1 MRIVVD
7 AMGSDTYPQPDVEG
21 AVMAAREYGV
31 EVILVGDEAK
41 VRPILEVQNPGSL
54 PVRVVHAP
62 EMLTMED
69 KGLALALKAKR
80 KNAKNSMAIGLDLV
94 KSGEAQ
100 AFVTAGNTGAAAATA
115 YFRLGTL
122 PGVERP
128 ALAPSF
134 PTRKGY
140 SVVLDIGANPDC
152 KPENMVQFGLMGSIY
167 SEHVRGVKKPRVGL
181 LSNGEEAG
189 KGNQL
194 VKDTYPLL
202 AASGL
207 NFIGNVEP
215 KELIAGEADVVVTD
229 GFSGNVLLK
238 SSEAVARF
246 LLETIKEKLQSAPL
260 LVKLGAALVKP
271 TLQSVRQL
279 LDSSAEGA
287 APLLGI
293 NGLVFI
299 GHGRSDALAIK
310 NAVRVAKQAVEANVL
325 GSIRDEISRSLAA
338 PVASPHPISA
348 SIEGQVPT

>member
-7 AMGSDTYPQPDVEG
+7 AMGSDTYPQPDVAG
-21 AVMAAREYGV
+21 SVMAAREYGV
-31 EVILVGDEAK
+31 EIVLVGDEAK
-41 VRPILEVQNPGSL
+41 VRPLLEAQNPGRL
-54 PVRVVHAP
+54 PVQVVHAP

-115 YFRLGTL
+115 YFRLNTI

-128 ALAPSF
+128 ALAPVF
-134 PTRKGY
+134 PTRRGY
-140 SVVLDIGANPDC
+140 CVVLDIGANPDC
-152 KPENMVQFGLMGSIY
+152 KPQNLLQFGLMGSLY
-167 SEHVRGVKKPRVGL
+167 AERVRGIRKPRVGL

-194 VKDTYPLL
+194 VKDSYPLL
-202 AASGL
+202 AASSL

-215 KELIAGEADVVVTD
+215 KELIGGEADVVVTD

-246 LLETIKEKLQSAPL
+246 LLETMKEKLTAAPL
-260 LVKLGAALVKP
+260 LVKIGAVLVKP
-271 TLQSVRQL
+271 TLQSLRKL
-279 LDSSAEGA
+279 LDSSEEGA

-325 GSIRDEISRSLAA
+325 ASLRDEISRSLAGA
-338 PVASPHPISA
+338 PAVSQLASSTA
-348 SIEGQVPT
+348 QGQVSA

>member
-7 AMGSDTYPQPDVEG
+7 AMGSDSFPQPDVAG
-21 AVMAAREYGV
+21 SVMAAREYGV
-31 EVILVGDEAK
+31 EILLVGDEAK
-41 VRPILEVQNPGSL
+41 VRHLLEAQNPGGL
-54 PVRVVHAP
+54 PIRLVHAP

-80 KNAKNSMAIGLDLV
+80 KNAKNSMAVGLDLV

-115 YFRLGTL
+115 YFRLGTIA
-122 PGVERP
+122 GVERP
-128 ALAPSF
+128 ALAPVF
-134 PTRKGY
+134 PTRRGY
-140 SVVLDIGANPDC
+140 CVVLDIGANPEC
-152 KPENMVQFGLMGSIY
+152 KPENLLQFGLMGSVY
-167 SEHVRGVKKPRVGL
+167 AQRVRGVQNPRVGL

-215 KELIAGEADVVVTD
+215 KELIGGEADVVVTD

-238 SSEAVARF
+238 SSEAVASF
-246 LLETIKEKLQSAPL
+246 LLNAIKEKLSSAPIH
-260 LVKLGAALVKP
+260 VKVGAMLIKP
-271 TLQSVRQL
+271 TLQSLRKL
-279 LDSSAEGA
+279 LDSSEEGA

-299 GHGRSDALAIK
+299 GHGRSDATAIK
-310 NAVRVAKQAVEANVL
+310 NAVRVAKQAAEANVL
-325 GSIRDEISRSLAA
+325 ESLRAEIARTLSQTASSS
-338 PVASPHPISA
+338 PQSKVVA
-348 SIEGQVPT
+348 

>member
-7 AMGSDTYPQPDVEG
+7 AMGSDSFPQPDVAG
-21 AVMAAREYGV
+21 SVMAAREYGV
-31 EVILVGDEAK
+31 EILLVGDEAR
-41 VRPILEVQNPGSL
+41 VRPLLEAQNPGGL
-54 PVRVVHAP
+54 PIRLIHAP

-80 KNAKNSMAIGLDLV
+80 KNAKNSMAVGLDLV

-115 YFRLGTL
+115 YFRLGTIA
-122 PGVERP
+122 GVERP
-128 ALAPSF
+128 ALAPVF
-134 PTRKGY
+134 PTRRGY
-140 SVVLDIGANPDC
+140 CVVLDIGANPEC
-152 KPENMVQFGLMGSIY
+152 KPENLLQFGLMGNVY
-167 SEHVRGVKKPRVGL
+167 AQRVRGVQNPRVGL

-215 KELIAGEADVVVTD
+215 KELIGGEADVVVTD

-238 SSEAVARF
+238 SSEAVASF
-246 LLETIKEKLQSAPL
+246 LLNTIKEKLSAAPVH
-260 LVKLGAALVKP
+260 VKVGAMLIKP
-271 TLQSVRQL
+271 TLQSLRKL
-279 LDSSAEGA
+279 LDSSEEGA

-299 GHGRSDALAIK
+299 GHGRSDATAIK

-325 GSIRDEISRSLAA
+325 DSLRVEIARAVSHTASS
-338 PVASPHPISA
+338 PVQDKVIA
-348 SIEGQVPT
+348 